1 MATQAEIDEV
11 ISNVAE
17 GEFQKFPINFFYG
30 KPLTKREV
38 IILYYN

>member
-17 GEFQKFPINFFYG
+17 GEFQKVSDKFFLW
-30 KPLTKREV
+30 KTTDKKRSNNS
-38 IILYYN
+38 LL